1 MRTLTR
7 MQMQMQTPMLML
19 TQMLKLILKQMPEQ
33 IHIQMQ
39 MQIQIL
45 TPTHKQTRVQ
55 HFTLQL
61 NRILIY
67 QTQNHFLLCQVVHL
81 KSNYHLCSMDSFLV
95 ILTCIM
101 IQLLVEVS
109 LKFHLNN
116 HILHLKVHK
125 NLIFKAHKQQIM
137 MVFEK

>member
-1 MRTLTR
+1 
-7 MQMQMQTPMLML
+7 MQMQTPMLML
-19 TQMLKLILKQMPEQ
+19 MQMLKLILKLMPEQ

-45 TPTHKQTRVQ
+45 MPTHKQTRVQ